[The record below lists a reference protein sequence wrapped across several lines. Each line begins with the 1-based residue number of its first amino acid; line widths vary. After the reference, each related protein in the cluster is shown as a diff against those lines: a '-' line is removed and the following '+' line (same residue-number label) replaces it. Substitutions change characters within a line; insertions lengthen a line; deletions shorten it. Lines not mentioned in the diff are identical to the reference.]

1 LNITAMRTQS
11 SQLLI
16 NHLSSSFDEW
26 GLFPLFFDDATPAR
40 AEYIRSAASV
50 FPQVGCLN
58 AG

>member
-26 GLFPLFFDDATPAR
+26 GLFPLFRRNAGQSGVYSLGCVGISP
-40 AEYIRSAASV
+40 
-50 FPQVGCLN
+50 VGCLN